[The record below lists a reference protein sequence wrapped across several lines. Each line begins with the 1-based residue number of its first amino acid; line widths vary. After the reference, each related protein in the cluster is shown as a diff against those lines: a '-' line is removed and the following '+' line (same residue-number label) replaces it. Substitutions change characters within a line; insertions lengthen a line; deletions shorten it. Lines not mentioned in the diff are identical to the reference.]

1 MKYFIIYI
9 AIRCVTNKNTL
20 KFKCFKPR
28 GVRIL
33 KHVKNGLRAKF
44 KCLKVILSWYIDR
57 KYVRCFIA
65 VKHFKKF
72 D

>member
-1 MKYFIIYI
+1 MNENI
-9 AIRCVTNKNTL
+9 L

-33 KHVKNGLRAKF
+33 KHIKKWLARKI
-44 KCLKVILSWYIDR
+44 KRLKSNFELVGR

-65 VKHFKKF
+65 VQNFKKF